1 MTNNKIRHIFVINPV
16 AGKGI
21 ESGPLEAKIRDACE
35 VSGAEYEIYITSA
48 RWDAV
53 DFVRHRMAERRADET
68 LRFYA
73 CGGDGTLCEVATGIL
88 FDALEKEQSK
98 EICITDSN
106 KSQEKLSDN
115 LHNNTQ
121 NVNNAQVR
129 DHISTP
135 EHIELGCVPIGTG
148 NDFVR
153 NFGQSEFFSDITKQL
168 LGEAVT
174 IDSFGV
180 RLDNEREICGVNMF
194 NVGFDCDVVCKAA
207 ELKKTFLPKKLAY
220 VAGVAATL
228 VKNKG
233 CTMSVTKE
241 NGEKFTRQFELCAVA
256 NGGYCGGGFF
266 SAPRRKLND
275 GLLDISLIKKVSRT
289 TFLALVGPYKK
300 GTHLGT
306 RLGKRVVGY
315 YQDTGIGLEFA
326 EPTNVSI
333 DGEISQVRSAKFRC
347 LPSSLR
353 FVLPVGVT
361 YADK

>member
-1 MTNNKIRHIFVINPV
+1 MTNNKVRHIFVVNPV
-16 AGKGI
+16 AGKGV
-21 ESGPLEAKIRDACE
+21 EAGPLEAKIRDACE
-35 VSGAEYEIYITSA
+35 VSGAEYEIYITCA

-53 DFVRHRMAERRADET
+53 DFVRRRITERRADET

-73 CGGDGTLCEVATGIL
+73 CGGDGTLCAVATGIL
-88 FDALEKEQSK
+88 FESLGKERS
-98 EICITDSN
+98 EELYINNTNTVHD
-106 KSQEKLSDN
+106 KLSNN
-115 LHNNTQ
+115 LHDSTS
-121 NVNNAQVR
+121 NVNNVQVK
-129 DHISTP
+129 HHVSTS
-135 EHIELGCVPIGTG
+135 ENVELGCVPIGTG

-153 NFGQSEFFSDITKQL
+153 NFGQNEFFSDITKQL
-168 LGEAVT
+168 LGEPIT

-180 RLDNEREICGVNMF
+180 RLDDEREICGVNMF

-207 ELKKTFLPKKLAY
+207 EFKKTFMPKKLAY
-220 VAGVAATL
+220 VVGVAVTL

-233 CTMSVTKE
+233 CTIAVTKE

-266 SAPRRKLND
+266 SAPRRRLND

-289 TFLALVGPYKK
+289 TFLRLVGPYKK

-315 YQDTGIGLEFA
+315 YQDTGIGLEFT

-333 DGEISQVRSAKFRC
+333 DGEISQVKSAKFRS

-361 YADK
+361 YTD